1 MRLGGMMQER
11 AFDEIVFID
20 ETTFHLWQKVSK
32 CWLRPGMKLSML
44 KNRGP
49 SITVIGAISQER
61 GLVHLDVFEE
71 NNNAKL
77 FQHFLIGLREKCK
90 GMKVAVVQD
99 NLRIHHAKLLEG
111 TYNDEFQKLPLP
123 TYSSALNPIESL
135 WSLAKRRWS
144 QNLFHFTEELA

>member
-49 SITVIGAISQER
+49 SITVPKTPS
-61 GLVHLDVFEE
+61 
-71 NNNAKL
+71 
-77 FQHFLIGLREKCK
+77 
-90 GMKVAVVQD
+90 
-99 NLRIHHAKLLEG
+99 
-111 TYNDEFQKLPLP
+111 P
-123 TYSSALNPIESL
+123 SSD
-135 WSLAKRRWS
+135 
-144 QNLFHFTEELA
+144 